1 MKFLFHYLKAIATL
15 NLNTDGRLSTILGKL
30 ETGDLFEV
38 NQASLI
44 IRLRVIS
51 IF

>member
-1 MKFLFHYLKAIATL
+1 MFKYLKAIATV
-15 NLNTDGRLSTILGKL
+15 NLNPDGRLSKILGKL
-30 ETGDLFEV
+30 ETGDLFDV

-44 IRLRVIS
+44 IRVRVIS